1 MIAEFQDIIKNI
13 VLEAT
18 EIPEDFIYLTAIGDN
33 EYNTPPWASI
43 LPDIAFLTP
52 AWHWDNACDTGG
64 TKECGSLPSESSAQE
79 TSNPLRD
86 RVFLKVQ
93 RKWDVVQ
100 PMLIHLRTVE
110 RETVSRY
117 MAKILEL
124 LPWRIPVSG
133 GFTEWNAVQ
142 AEHILAAGELDIY
155 AGIITL
161 NIEYAVRWDAATQKR
176 IENIDI
182 NINKINK

>member
-1 MIAEFQDIIKNI
+1 MIAESQNIIKNI

-18 EIPEDFIYLTAIGDN
+18 EIPGDFIYLTAIGDN

-43 LPDIAFLTP
+43 LPDIAFLAP
-52 AWHWDNACDTGG
+52 AWHWDNACDTG
-64 TKECGSLPSESSAQE
+64 K
-79 TSNPLRD
+79 NF
-86 RVFLKVQ
+86 VKVQ

-133 GFTEWNAVQ
+133 GFTEWNVVQ
-142 AEHILAAGELDIY
+142 AEHIFAAGELDIY

-161 NIEYAVRWDAATQKR
+161 NIEYAVRWDTATQKR
-176 IENIDI
+176 IESIDI
-182 NINKINK
+182 NINNVNK

>member
-1 MIAEFQDIIKNI
+1 MIAEFQNIIKNI

-18 EIPEDFIYLTAIGDN
+18 DIPEDFIYLTAIGDN

-43 LPDIAFLTP
+43 LPDLAFLTP
-52 AWHWDNACDTGG
+52 AWHWDNACDTG
-64 TKECGSLPSESSAQE
+64 K
-79 TSNPLRD
+79 NF
-86 RVFLKVQ
+86 VKVQ

-133 GFTEWNAVQ
+133 GFTEWNVVQ
-142 AEHILAAGELDIY
+142 VEHIFAAGELDIY

-161 NIEYAVRWDAATQKR
+161 NIEYAVRWDATTQKR

-182 NINKINK
+182 NINNVNK

>member
-1 MIAEFQDIIKNI
+1 MIAEFQNIIKGI

-33 EYNTPPWASI
+33 EYNTPPWTSI

-52 AWHWDNACDTGG
+52 AWHWDNACDTG
-64 TKECGSLPSESSAQE
+64 K
-79 TSNPLRD
+79 NF
-86 RVFLKVQ
+86 VKVQ
-93 RKWDVVQ
+93 RKWDAVQ

-133 GFTEWNAVQ
+133 GFTEWNVVQ
-142 AEHILAAGELDIY
+142 MEHIFAAGELDIY

-161 NIEYAVRWDAATQKR
+161 NIEYAVRWDATTQKR
-176 IENIDI
+176 MENIDI

>member
-52 AWHWDNACDTGG
+52 AWHWDNACDTG
-64 TKECGSLPSESSAQE
+64 K
-79 TSNPLRD
+79 NF
-86 RVFLKVQ
+86 VKVQ
-93 RKWDVVQ
+93 RKWDAVQ

-133 GFTEWNAVQ
+133 GFTEWNVVQ
-142 AEHILAAGELDIY
+142 MEHIFAAGELDIY

-176 IENIDI
+176 MENIDI

>member
-1 MIAEFQDIIKNI
+1 MIAEFQNIIKNI
-13 VLEAT
+13 MLEAT

-52 AWHWDNACDTGG
+52 AWHWDNACDTG
-64 TKECGSLPSESSAQE
+64 K
-79 TSNPLRD
+79 NF
-86 RVFLKVQ
+86 VKVQ
-93 RKWDVVQ
+93 RKWDAVQ

-133 GFTEWNAVQ
+133 GFTEWNVVQ
-142 AEHILAAGELDIY
+142 MEHIFAAGELDIY

-176 IENIDI
+176 MENIDI
-182 NINKINK
+182 NINNVNK

>member
-1 MIAEFQDIIKNI
+1 MIAEFQNIIKGI

-52 AWHWDNACDTGG
+52 AWHWDNAFERQD
-64 TKECGSLPSESSAQE
+64 KSI
-79 TSNPLRD
+79 D
-86 RVFLKVQ
+86 RTFVKVQ
-93 RKWDVVQ
+93 RKWDVAQ
-100 PMLIHLRTVE
+100 PMLIHLRTAE

-142 AEHILAAGELDIY
+142 TEHIFAAGELDIY

-161 NIEYAVRWDAATQKR
+161 NIEYAVRWDVATQKR

>member
-18 EIPEDFIYLTAIGDN
+18 EIQEDFIYLTAIGDN

-43 LPDIAFLTP
+43 LPDLAFLTP
-52 AWHWDNACDTGG
+52 AWHWDNACDTG
-64 TKECGSLPSESSAQE
+64 K
-79 TSNPLRD
+79 NF
-86 RVFLKVQ
+86 VKVQ

-100 PMLIHLRTVE
+100 PMLIHLGTVE

-133 GFTEWNAVQ
+133 GFTEWNVVQ
-142 AEHILAAGELDIY
+142 TEHIFAAGELDIY

-176 IENIDI
+176 MENIDI
-182 NINKINK
+182 NINNVNK

>member
-1 MIAEFQDIIKNI
+1 MIAEFQHIIKNI

-18 EIPEDFIYLTAIGDN
+18 DIPEEFVYLTAIGDN

-43 LPDIAFLTP
+43 LPDLAFLTP
-52 AWHWDNACDTGG
+52 AWHWDNALERQDKT
-64 TKECGSLPSESSAQE
+64 
-79 TSNPLRD
+79 
-86 RVFLKVQ
+86 FMKVQ

-100 PMLIHLRTVE
+100 PMLIHIRTVE

-124 LPWRIPVSG
+124 LPWRIPVAG

-142 AEHILAAGELDIY
+142 MEYIFAAGELDIY

-161 NIEYAVRWDAATQKR
+161 NIEYAVCWNTETQKR
-176 IENIDI
+176 MESVDI
-182 NINKINK
+182 NIDSINK

>member
-1 MIAEFQDIIKNI
+1 MIAEFQNIIKNI

-18 EIPEDFIYLTAIGDN
+18 DIPEDFIYLTAIGDN

-43 LPDIAFLTP
+43 LPDLAFLTP
-52 AWHWDNACDTGG
+52 AWHWDNAFENNGKFIKT
-64 TKECGSLPSESSAQE
+64 
-79 TSNPLRD
+79 
-86 RVFLKVQ
+86 Q
-93 RKWDVVQ
+93 RKWDAVQ
-100 PMLIHLRTVE
+100 PILIHIRTVE

-124 LPWRIPVSG
+124 LPWRIPVSE
-133 GFTEWNAVQ
+133 GFTEWNVVQ
-142 AEHILAAGELDIY
+142 MEHIFAAGELDIY

-182 NINKINK
+182 NINNVNK

>member
-1 MIAEFQDIIKNI
+1 MTAEFQNIIKKI

-18 EIPEDFIYLTAIGDN
+18 DIPEEFVYLTAIGDN

-43 LPDIAFLTP
+43 LPDLAFLTP
-52 AWHWDNACDTGG
+52 AWHWDNALENNGDFIKT
-64 TKECGSLPSESSAQE
+64 
-79 TSNPLRD
+79 
-86 RVFLKVQ
+86 Q

-100 PMLIHLRTVE
+100 PILIHLRTVE

-117 MAKILEL
+117 MANILEL
-124 LPWRIPVSG
+124 LPWRIPLAG

-142 AEHILAAGELDIY
+142 MEHIFAAGELDIY

-161 NIEYAVRWDAATQKR
+161 NIEYAVRWNATTQER
-176 IENIDI
+176 MENIDF
-182 NINKINK
+182 NIDNANK